1 MSKALIEFEN
11 VWFTYDKE
19 VTALKGINLKIQKGE
34 KIALIGQNGSGK
46 TTLAKHMNGL
56 LKPSTGD
63 VIVKGFNTKTTPT
76 HIITNI
82 VGYVFQNPVHQIFM
96 KSVYEE
102 VSYGPK
108 NQGLPED
115 EVNRR
120 VKNALEMVGLSDY
133 ENYHPHDLNYGQMK
147 LLTIAAIIAM
157 DPEVYVLDEPTSGQ
171 DHKGRREI
179 MKLIN
184 NLNREGKT
192 IIVITHDMRF
202 VAETAERTI
211 LMYRGEILSD
221 GPTREVFSRLELLQ
235 KTAIKPP
242 QIVQLCSELRK
253 DGLNLGCI
261 TINEALTEFKKYIR
275 EVKLKEKD
283 Y

>member
-1 MSKALIEFEN
+1 MDESIIEFKN
-11 VWFTYDKE
+11 VWYTYNKE
-19 VTALKGINLKIQKGE
+19 VTALKGINLRIWKGE

-56 LKPSTGD
+56 LKPSQGD

-76 HIITNI
+76 SILTNI

-102 VSYGPK
+102 VAYGPK
-108 NQGLPED
+108 NQGLPIE
-115 EVNRR
+115 EVDRR
-120 VKNALEMVGLSDY
+120 VRNALEMVGLTGY
-133 ENYHPHDLNYGQMK
+133 EDFHPHDLNYGQMK

-179 MKLIN
+179 MKLIQD
-184 NLNREGKT
+184 LNKKGKT

-202 VAETAERTI
+202 VAEIANRTI
-211 LMYRGEILSD
+211 LMSKGEIIAD
-221 GPTREVFSRLELLQ
+221 GPTRDVFSKMDLLQ
-235 KTAIKPP
+235 KTNIKPP
-242 QIVQLCSELRK
+242 QIVQLCYELKK
-253 DGLNLGCI
+253 DGLNLDCI
-261 TINEALTEFKKYIR
+261 TLSEAFNEFKKYLR
-275 EVKLKEKD
+275 RNMH
-283 Y
+283 

>member
-1 MSKALIEFEN
+1 MSETIIEFKN

-19 VTALKGINLKIQKGE
+19 VTALRGINLKIQRGE
-34 KIALIGQNGSGK
+34 RIALIGQNGSGK

-63 VIVKGFNTKTTPT
+63 VIVKRFNTKTTPT

-120 VKNALEMVGLSDY
+120 VKNALEMVGLSGY

-147 LLTIAAIIAM
+147 LLTIATIIAM

-171 DHKGRREI
+171 DHRGRRKI
-179 MKLIN
+179 MKLIDTIS
-184 NLNREGKT
+184 REGKT
-192 IIVITHDMRF
+192 IIIITHDMRF
-202 VAETAERTI
+202 VAETVERTI
-211 LMYRGEILSD
+211 LMSRGEIVAD
-221 GPTREVFSRLELLQ
+221 GPTKEVFLETELLQ

-242 QIVQLCSELRK
+242 QIVQLCSELKRG
-253 DGLNLGCI
+253 GLNFDCI
-261 TINEALTEFKKYIR
+261 TLHEAFDEFAKYFK
-275 EVKLKEKD
+275 EVKLKEKN